1 MKKDRWGFEIS
12 DTDNI
17 NPVQHKDLINI
28 LDELIVII
36 KLMNPTNHNYF
47 LNQNLREAKDWRR
60 FLKAHTDKEE
70 LMSLEEEISER
81 LFYKYNYEAM
91 EDRSELDLKRRHL
104 MHEYIERSW
113 EYIHGYKY
121 KSEPDVFSVPLTKRS
136 IFLYWKNY
144 FRMLMTSSW
153 KNKN

>member
-17 NPVQHKDLINI
+17 NTVQHKKLINI

-81 LFYKYNYEAM
+81 LFYKYNYEAA
-91 EDRSELDLKRRHL
+91 EDRSELDRKRCHL

-121 KSEPDVFSVPLTKRS
+121 KSD
-136 IFLYWKNY
+136 
-144 FRMLMTSSW
+144 MLFNTRDESEYIAVWEKLLSDADD
-153 KNKN
+153 KQSEREKI